1 MLLCRKSS
9 NPYLVLKIPDVFV
22 TVDMRAGMV
31 GARREKPSAVVAET
45 AEGLHRP
52 VIMMGHGRN
61 ASLDDSDLS
70 LKLYHI

>member
-1 MLLCRKSS
+1 
-9 NPYLVLKIPDVFV
+9 
-22 TVDMRAGMV
+22 MV

-61 ASLDDSDLS
+61 ASLNNA
-70 LKLYHI
+70 IT

>member
-1 MLLCRKSS
+1 M
-9 NPYLVLKIPDVFV
+9 
-22 TVDMRAGMV
+22 

-61 ASLDDSDLS
+61 ASLDNVITFSISHMLIEKQLNTRYNKVVKTKSCSDA
-70 LKLYHI
+70 